1 MTTRLLKIESGH
13 NFRELGGYATQDG
26 RHLKYHKVIR
36 AGHLC
41 DLSTTDQQKLTA
53 YGVRQDVDFRSRD
66 EVDKGPD
73 RVPQQADYIFNPI
86 FAVDETRSTESA
98 AQIAATLKADPNAGY
113 QQMIKVYHNLITD
126 PHAQKAFRQ
135 FFALL
140 LANDQDNEALLFH
153 CTGGKDRTGIGAYLL
168 LNALGV
174 DQRTIREDYL
184 LTNTVTKTY
193 LDEFLTSLRNKG
205 ESEISIQN
213 TRSFWV
219 VDPGYLD
226 QAERDITETSGNV
239 HNFLTNILDLSENDL
254 RDLRNIY
261 LTAE

>member
-1 MTTRLLKIESGH
+1 MTTRLLKVENGH
-13 NFRELGGYATQDG
+13 NFRELGGYTTQDG

-41 DLSTTDQQKLTA
+41 DLSTADRQLLTD

-66 EVDKGPD
+66 EVEKGPD
-73 RVPQQADYIFNPI
+73 RVPEQAEYIFNPI

-98 AQIAATLKADPNAGY
+98 AQIAAALKKDPRAGY

-140 LANDQDNEALLFH
+140 LANDQDDQALLFH
-153 CTGGKDRTGIGAYLL
+153 CTGGKDRTGIGAYLF

-174 DQRTIREDYL
+174 DPDTIRHDYL
-184 LTNTVTKTY
+184 LTNTVTQDY
-193 LDEFLTSLRNKG
+193 LNDFLAGLRAKG
-205 ESEISIQN
+205 ESEITIAN
-213 TRSFWV
+213 TRAFWV
-219 VDPGYLD
+219 VEPGYLA
-226 QAERDITETSGNV
+226 QAEDDITENYGNV
-239 HNFLTNILDLSENDL
+239 HNFLTNDLKLTQNDL
-254 RDLRNIY
+254 HDLQSIY
-261 LTAE
+261 LTTK